1 MGMGS
6 PLADSDSSLKGKLVG
21 ILRDLS
27 NVTQGVDGATL
38 VRHDGLI
45 VSTWTPNL
53 SDDSIAAAMSA
64 ALLNIGANVVNQLEL
79 GDLRRVVV
87 SGRVGDIILTK
98 AADELILS
106 VITRKGASLGMAF
119 LELSRARERIA
130 EAMSERK

>member
-64 ALLNIGANVVNQLEL
+64 ALLNIGANVVNQLKL

-106 VITRKGASLGMAF
+106 VITRKGTSLGMAF
-119 LELSRARERIA
+119 LELSRTRERIA